1 MTPRS
6 SAHPTRPAAGRR
18 RQRRRGWRRTRA
30 VVVGSCAVTLLAALG
45 VPAGPAAAGDDDG
58 LGDPLPDV
66 GRARTTVSLTTVSDQ
81 VFAPV
86 AGITAPGAPDELF
99 VVDQVGLLHVVDV
112 SDPSAWPVPARTV
125 LDVTDLVVGPSRDG
139 DERGLLGAAFDPA
152 DASILYTY
160 TSEALDP
167 AHPADHRVPQ
177 STEPCALV
185 LPPDHQSVV
194 RQWHV
199 TGLGTASPQ
208 VDRGAQGAGRRV
220 LAFEQPQFN
229 HNGGDLD
236 FGPDGMLYI
245 TSGDG
250 GSGDDQDCQIDF
262 DDLPTFGHPGEG
274 NGQNLGTPLGKILR
288 IDPGTPS
295 GGRGYTVPADN
306 PFVTTAG
313 ALGEIWA
320 YGFRNPFRAS
330 FDGAE
335 LWTGDVGQNQV
346 EEVDLVVR
354 GGNYGWRLREG
365 GFAFDVAQF
374 DTHGFASDGFVRAGP
389 PGPGLIDPVA
399 QYDHDDGT
407 AVIGGHVYRGQAMP
421 ALVGTYVFGDT
432 SRRLNNRHGRIFG
445 TDVSGVDAGSLNG
458 PTLQIGELRDDP
470 LDGQLIGWGEDAQKE
485 LYAMV
490 IDRDLASGRVLRLSQ
505 PPG

>member
-6 SAHPTRPAAGRR
+6 STHPTRPAAGRR
-18 RQRRRGWRRTRA
+18 GRPGGWQRTRA
-30 VVVGSCAVTLLAALG
+30 AVAGTCAVTLLAALG
-45 VPAGPAAAGDDDG
+45 VSAGPATAGDDDG

-66 GRARTTVSLTTVSDQ
+66 PRAALTVALTTVSDQ

-86 AGITAPGAPDELF
+86 AGITAPGNTQDLF
-99 VVDQVGLLHVVDV
+99 VVDQVGLLHVIDV
-112 SDPSAWPVPARTV
+112 SDPAAWPVPARTV

-139 DERGLLGAAFDPA
+139 DERGFLGAAFDPT
-152 DASILYTY
+152 DPSIVYTY
-160 TSEALDP
+160 TSERVDAPDFT
-167 AHPADHRVPQ
+167 VPQ
-177 STEPCALV
+177 SVAPCALV
-185 LPPDHQSVV
+185 LPADHQSVIRAWRV
-194 RQWHV
+194 
-199 TGLGTASPQ
+199 GPDGT
-208 VDRGAQGAGRRV
+208 VDRSVQGAGRRV

-262 DDLPTFGHPGEG
+262 DGLPTFGHPGLG
-274 NGQNLGTPLGKILR
+274 NGQNLATPLGKILR

-365 GFAFDVAQF
+365 GFVFEPAEF
-374 DTHGFASDGFVRAGP
+374 DTHGFASDGFVRAGR

-399 QYDHDDGT
+399 HYDHDDGT
-407 AVIGGHVYRGQAMP
+407 AVIGGYVYRGQTMP

-445 TDVSGVDAGSLNG
+445 TDVSGVDAGALNG
-458 PTLQIGELRDDP
+458 PALRIGELRDEP

-485 LYAMV
+485 LYALV
-490 IDRDLASGRVLRLSQ
+490 INRDLASGRVLRLSQ
-505 PPG
+505 SPG